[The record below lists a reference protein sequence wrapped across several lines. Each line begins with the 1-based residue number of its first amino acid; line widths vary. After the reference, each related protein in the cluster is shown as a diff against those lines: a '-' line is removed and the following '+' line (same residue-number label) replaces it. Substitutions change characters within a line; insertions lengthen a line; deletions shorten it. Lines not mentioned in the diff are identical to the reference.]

1 MFDDG
6 SLLFAAFVPLYLIAL
21 TFSLYSRTGSAIN
34 QRPYDHRYS
43 SAPGARRAGV
53 LDHDADASAALK
65 TPGRRRRRRR

>member
-6 SLLFAAFVPLYLIAL
+6 SLIFMAFVGLYLLAL
-21 TFSLYSRTGSAIN
+21 TFGLYSRTGSAIN

-43 SAPGARRAGV
+43 NAPGARRAGV

-65 TPGRRRRRRR
+65 APRRRRRRR